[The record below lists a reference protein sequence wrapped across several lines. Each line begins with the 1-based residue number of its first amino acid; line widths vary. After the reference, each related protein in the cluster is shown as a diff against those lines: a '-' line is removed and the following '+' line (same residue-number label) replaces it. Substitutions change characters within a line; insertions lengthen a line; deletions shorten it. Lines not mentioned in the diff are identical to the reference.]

1 MPHEPLGEARAPT
14 QPPAGSPGASPRLWN
29 ANFVLLWQG
38 QLVSAIGDVA
48 YEIALGFWILAVT
61 GSTGLMGT
69 LMASSMIPRVLVTP
83 LAGVWVDRGNR
94 KALMVGMDTV
104 RGVAVVLVAVAALTG
119 WIQVWMV
126 FAAGIVIGLAA
137 AFFNPTILSI
147 IPDIVPRE
155 RLVQGNSFFSMIR
168 AGSGI
173 LGNSLGGLLYALLG
187 APLMFLANGL
197 SYLFSAGTEL
207 FIRVPRVEHAGP
219 RANFFGDFK
228 AGVRFV
234 WASTGL
240 RSLMLVAA
248 VLNFF
253 AMIGIVLILPL
264 FQRTEGLGPVRFGI
278 IMAVFTGAMLLGM
291 AFTAAV
297 KISDRWRY
305 PMFLLGMAV
314 TSLAF
319 ALVPV
324 WAVFPLM
331 IALAAVGGFF
341 NAIVNVLIQSIVQL
355 STPQAMRG
363 KVMGFLEA
371 LTGGLMPIGMAVG
384 GLLGEFLPLRLVIS
398 LAFAASGVI
407 AIPPL
412 LAPSIRR
419 FFQGGESARPQ
430 P

>member
-1 MPHEPLGEARAPT
+1 MSTRENPAP
-14 QPPAGSPGASPRLWN
+14 APRLWN
-29 ANFVLLWQG
+29 SNFILLWQG

-69 LMASSMIPRVLVTP
+69 LMASSMIPRVLLTP

-94 KALMVGMDTV
+94 KALMVGMDAL
-104 RGVAVVLVAVAALTG
+104 RGLAVVLVAVAALTG

-137 AFFNPTILSI
+137 AVFNPTILSI

-187 APLMFLANGL
+187 APLLFLANGL

-207 FIRVPRVEHAGP
+207 FIRVPNVQHSGP
-219 RANFFGDFK
+219 RPDFFADLK

-234 WASTGL
+234 WGSTGL

-264 FQRTEGLGPVRFGI
+264 IERSDGLGPVRFGVL
-278 IMAVFTGAMLLGM
+278 MAVFTGAMLLGM

-297 KISDRWRY
+297 KISDRQRY
-305 PMFLLGMAV
+305 PLFLLGLVV
-314 TSLAF
+314 TSVAF

-324 WAVFPLM
+324 WTVFPLM
-331 IALAAVGGFF
+331 LALAALGGFF
-341 NAIVNVLIQSIVQL
+341 NAIVNVLVQSIVQL

-384 GLLGEFLPLRLVIS
+384 GLLGEFLPLRLVII

-412 LAPSIRR
+412 LAPSIRE
-419 FFQGGESARPQ
+419 FFGSKIPE
-430 P
+430 